1 MWVYVIF
8 HCDQWQSYESM
19 RLIGVATKS
28 SLNRVLRAIQKKL
41 KYSDEDMETYIYVQ
55 ETKTNDVKDMNI

>member
-1 MWVYVIF
+1 MPVYVIF

-28 SLNRVLRAIQKKL
+28 KL
-41 KYSDEDMETYIYVQ
+41 KHVLNVIKKTLHYSDEDMKTYIYI
-55 ETKTNDVKDMNI
+55 EEATTNDIQGMNI